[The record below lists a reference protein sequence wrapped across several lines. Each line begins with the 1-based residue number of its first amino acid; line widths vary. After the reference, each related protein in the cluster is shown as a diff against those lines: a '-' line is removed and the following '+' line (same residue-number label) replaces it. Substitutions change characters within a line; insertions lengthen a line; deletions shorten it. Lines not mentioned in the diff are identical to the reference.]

1 MIKKILFGLLMIL
14 LLPISFLT
22 FSSDKVQ
29 AEETD
34 LSITIVKY
42 KITDSKQTET
52 FPVDGTKAEVGS
64 DGLTPL
70 AGISYVITRVSPV
83 QETTDFQ
90 PVEGADAFST
100 TITTD
105 GNGLAKVSHLAQGT
119 YRVEEQS
126 NSLLS
131 KVMEPVILE
140 LPLPQR
146 SGPALNEVYL
156 YPKSSVIDTKVPST
170 GTKTGGGNTASGRLP
185 QTSGNIG
192 TYLSLIMILGFLMI
206 MGMLGLWTLRKKNHY
221 K

>member
-1 MIKKILFGLLMIL
+1 MILGLLTL
-14 LLPISFLT
+14 FLLPISCLT
-22 FSSDKVQ
+22 FASEKVQ

-42 KITDSKQTET
+42 KITDSKQTEA
-52 FPVDGTKAEVGS
+52 FPIDGTKAEVGS
-64 DGLTPL
+64 DSLAPL

-90 PVEGADAFST
+90 PVEGTDAFST

-126 NSLLS
+126 NSLLA
-131 KVMEPVILE
+131 KVMDPVILE

-146 SGPALNEVYL
+146 SGPALNDVYL

-192 TYLSLIMILGFLMI
+192 TYLSLIMILGFLII
-206 MGMLGLWTLRKKNHY
+206 MGMLGLWTIRKKNHY